1 MGKIVMVMLIITAL
15 YAIGNIFIGFSNY
28 MPARLNIG
36 ILGVLQIGTLSLIL
50 IYLNKKNKENEK

>member
-1 MGKIVMVMLIITAL
+1 MVMLIITAL